1 MTNLAVRVPATSAN
15 LGPGFDVLGMAL
27 SLYATVATCAIGESE
42 PVGDGHPATQAFV
55 QAGGQ
60 GSLWVDS
67 PIPSGRGL
75 GFSGAVRVGGACLG
89 LAQKAGVAA
98 KDLTDFIH
106 QHQSEIIGVAA
117 ELEGHFDNV
126 AASVLGGIVSASRQS
141 TVAVPIATEVLDD
154 IRIVAWVP
162 FFQTSTSSSRLT
174 LAAYI
179 ARVDAVFNI
188 ARSTQLVIAL
198 ATGDRELL
206 RTSLTDRMHQDQ
218 RLEETPKCREVM
230 NRMIEIGAISSWL
243 SGSGPTVAAFVEGDG
258 AENIAELLSQEFPD
272 GHAKVLSI
280 DCLGLHGVA
289 V

>member
-106 QHQSEIIGVAA
+106 QRQSEIIGVAA

-141 TVAVPIATEVLDD
+141 IVAVPVATEVLDG

-174 LAAYI
+174 LAADI

-188 ARSTQLVIAL
+188 ARSTQMVIAL
-198 ATGDRELL
+198 VIGDLELL
-206 RTSLTDRMHQDQ
+206 GTSTTDRLHQDQ

-230 NRMIEIGAISSWL
+230 KRMIELGAISSWL
-243 SGSGPTVAAFVEGDG
+243 SGSGPTVAAFVEGDA

-280 DCLGLHGVA
+280 DRLGLHGVA

>member
-106 QHQSEIIGVAA
+106 QRQSEIIGVAA

-141 TVAVPIATEVLDD
+141 TVAVPVATEVLDG

-174 LAAYI
+174 LAADI

-188 ARSTQLVIAL
+188 ARSTQMVIAL
-198 ATGDRELL
+198 VIGDLELL
-206 RTSLTDRMHQDQ
+206 GTSTTDRLHQDQ

-230 NRMIEIGAISSWL
+230 NRMIELGAISSWL

-280 DCLGLHGVA
+280 DRLGLHGVA

>member
-106 QHQSEIIGVAA
+106 QRQSEIIGVAA

-141 TVAVPIATEVLDD
+141 IVAVPVATEVLDG

-174 LAAYI
+174 LAADI

-188 ARSTQLVIAL
+188 ARSTQMVIAL
-198 ATGDRELL
+198 VIGDLELL
-206 RTSLTDRMHQDQ
+206 GTSTTDRLHQDQ

-230 NRMIEIGAISSWL
+230 NRMIELGALSSWL

-280 DCLGLHGVA
+280 DRLGLHGVA

>member
-55 QAGGQ
+55 QSGGQ

-106 QHQSEIIGVAA
+106 QRQSEIIGVAA

-126 AASVLGGIVSASRQS
+126 AASVMGGIVSASRQS
-141 TVAVPIATEVLDD
+141 TVAVPVATQVLDG

-174 LAAYI
+174 LAVNI

-206 RTSLTDRMHQDQ
+206 RTSLTDRIHQDQ

-230 NRMIEIGAISSWL
+230 NRMIELGAISSWL

-258 AENIAELLSQEFPD
+258 AENFAELLSQEFLD

-280 DCLGLHGVA
+280 DRLGLHSVA

>member
-106 QHQSEIIGVAA
+106 QRQSEIIGVAA

-141 TVAVPIATEVLDD
+141 IVAVPVATEVLDG

-174 LAAYI
+174 LAADI

-188 ARSTQLVIAL
+188 ARSTQMVIAL
-198 ATGDRELL
+198 VIGDLELL
-206 RTSLTDRMHQDQ
+206 GTSTTDRLHQDQ

-230 NRMIEIGAISSWL
+230 KRMIELGAISSWL

-280 DCLGLHGVA
+280 DRLGLHGVA

>member
-1 MTNLAVRVPATSAN
+1 MNLAVHVPATSAN

-60 GSLWVDS
+60 GLLWVDS

-89 LAQKAGVAA
+89 LAQKAGVTE
-98 KDLTDFIH
+98 KDFPLFITLH
-106 QHQSEIIGVAA
+106 RDDIIRIAA

-126 AASVLGGIVSASRQS
+126 AASVLGGIVTASPQS
-141 TVAVPIATEVLDD
+141 TVAVPVAAEVLDD
-154 IRIVAWVP
+154 IRVVAWVP
-162 FFQTSTSSSRLT
+162 FFQTSTASSRST
-174 LAAYI
+174 LPANIDRA
-179 ARVDAVFNI
+179 DAVFNI
-188 ARSTQLVIAL
+188 ARSTQMVIAL
-198 ATGDRELL
+198 TTGDIELL
-206 RTSLTDRMHQDQ
+206 RTSMTDRLHQDQ
-218 RLEETPKCREVM
+218 RLDETPKCREVM
-230 NRMIEIGAISSWL
+230 NRMIALGAISSWL
-243 SGSGPTVAAFVEGDG
+243 SGSGPTVAAFVEQSG
-258 AENIAELLSQEFPD
+258 AENIAGLLSQEFPD

-280 DCLGLHGVA
+280 DRLGLHSVA

>member
-42 PVGDGHPATQAFV
+42 PDGDGHPATQAFV

-106 QHQSEIIGVAA
+106 QRQSEIIGVAA

-141 TVAVPIATEVLDD
+141 TVAVPVATQVLDG

-174 LAAYI
+174 LAVNI

-206 RTSLTDRMHQDQ
+206 RTSLTDRIHQDQ

-230 NRMIEIGAISSWL
+230 NRMIELGAISSWL

-258 AENIAELLSQEFPD
+258 AENFAELLSQEFLD

-280 DCLGLHGVA
+280 DRLGLHSVA

>member
-75 GFSGAVRVGGACLG
+75 GFSGAVRVSGACLG
-89 LAQKAGVAA
+89 LAQKAGVTE
-98 KDLTDFIH
+98 KDFPPFISH
-106 QHQSEIIGVAA
+106 HRDDIINIAA

-141 TVAVPIATEVLDD
+141 TVAVPVFAQVIED
-154 IRIVAWVP
+154 IRVVAWVP

-174 LAAYI
+174 LAADI

-188 ARSTQLVIAL
+188 ARSTQLIIAL
-198 ATGDRELL
+198 TTGDIELL
-206 RTSLTDRMHQDQ
+206 RTSMTDRLHQDQ
-218 RLEETPKCREVM
+218 RLEQTPKCREVM
-230 NRMIEIGAISSWL
+230 NRMIELRAISAWL
-243 SGSGPTVAAFVEGDG
+243 SGSGPTVAAFVERDA
-258 AENIAELLSQEFPD
+258 AEKIAELLSQEFLD

-280 DCLGLHGVA
+280 DRLGLHSVA

>member
-1 MTNLAVRVPATSAN
+1 MTNLVVRVPATSAN

-55 QAGGQ
+55 QSGGQ

-106 QHQSEIIGVAA
+106 QRQSEIIGVAA

-126 AASVLGGIVSASRQS
+126 AASVMGGIVSASRQS
-141 TVAVPIATEVLDD
+141 TVAVPVATQVLDG

-174 LAAYI
+174 LAVNI

-206 RTSLTDRMHQDQ
+206 RTSLTDRIHQDQ

-230 NRMIEIGAISSWL
+230 NRMIELGVISSWL

-258 AENIAELLSQEFPD
+258 AENFAELLSQEFLD

-280 DCLGLHGVA
+280 DRLGLHSVA

>member
-1 MTNLAVRVPATSAN
+1 
-15 LGPGFDVLGMAL
+15 MAL

-89 LAQKAGVAA
+89 LAQKAGVTE
-98 KDLTDFIH
+98 KDFPLFITH
-106 QHQSEIIGVAA
+106 HRDDIINIAA

-141 TVAVPIATEVLDD
+141 IVAVPVATEVLDG

-174 LAAYI
+174 LAADI

-188 ARSTQLVIAL
+188 ARSTQMVIAL
-198 ATGDRELL
+198 VIGDLELL
-206 RTSLTDRMHQDQ
+206 GTSTTDRLHQDQ

-230 NRMIEIGAISSWL
+230 NRMIELGAISSWL
-243 SGSGPTVAAFVEGDG
+243 SGSGPTVAAFVEGDA

-280 DCLGLHGVA
+280 DRLGLHGVA